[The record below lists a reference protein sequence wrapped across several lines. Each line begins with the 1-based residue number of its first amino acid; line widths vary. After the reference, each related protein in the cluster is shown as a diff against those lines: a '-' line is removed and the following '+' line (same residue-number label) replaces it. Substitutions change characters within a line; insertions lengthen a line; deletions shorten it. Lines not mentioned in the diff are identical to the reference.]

1 MKKLYI
7 CALVV
12 KLLVFTSV
20 ERVHAFSTAPFEE
33 PGGGTFFTPGW
44 GTTFEFVDEGTF
56 FEPDGSGNLQ
66 QPTAYSQIRNFFQT
80 SIMRLGA
87 RSGDDCWDSLTFA
100 DWEYC
105 CDTLAGLNGGIAP
118 EGQGCDSLDDW
129 NTINDARAPIGNG
142 LLFLLSIAAL
152 HFVIVYFRRKAVV

>member
-20 ERVHAFSTAPFEE
+20 ERIHAFSTAPFEE
-33 PGGGTFFTPGW
+33 PGGGTTFFTPDW
-44 GTTFEFVDEGTF
+44 GTTFEFDEGMF

-66 QPTAYSQIRNFFQT
+66 RPTAYSQIRNFFRMP
-80 SIMRLGA
+80 IMGFGFDP
-87 RSGDDCWDSLTFA
+87 SDCRTATTEQEWNG
-100 DWEYC
+100 C
-105 CDTLAGLNGGIAP
+105 CDDLAAEFGTPPPGI
-118 EGQGCDSLDDW
+118 GCDSTDTW
-129 NTINDARAPIGNG
+129 ESINDARLPIGNG

>member
-33 PGGGTFFTPGW
+33 PGGGTTFFTPDW
-44 GTTFEFVDEGTF
+44 GTTFGFDEGMF
-56 FEPDGSGNLQ
+56 FEPDGSDDIQ
-66 QPTAYSQIRNFFQT
+66 RPTAYGQIRSFFQT
-80 SIMRLGA
+80 LLIR
-87 RSGDDCWDSLTFA
+87 RSNGCFGFPNTTQGVTDWNNCCADDYW
-100 DWEYC
+100 
-105 CDTLAGLNGGIAP
+105 GIIP
-118 EGQGCDSLDDW
+118 DEDLHSVGCDPLLDNPGLVVDG
-129 NTINDARAPIGNG
+129 PIGNG